1 MFKKLFA
8 AADRYLALCGWRD
21 LALLKFCLFAMGL
34 FIGSQVPDKE
44 KKPAQA
50 VALAVF
56 AATYVPLMAKFFSVL
71 AEKHQPEA

>member
-1 MFKKLFA
+1 MRFLFD
-8 AADRYLALCGWRD
+8 AADRYVKKCGWKD

-56 AATYVPLMAKFFSVL
+56 AATYVPLMAKFFAIL
-71 AEKHQPEA
+71 AEKKLPDT